1 MADHSLAKKHV
12 CSRSARRPQCP
23 LHRELE
29 ALLVAAFGHAVDDGE
44 GDVARMNIGQLA
56 DLRCNPGTP
65 LGLLRRGTTGVP
77 HEVVG
82 DEHPASLKRVQ

>member
-29 ALLVAAFGHAVDDGE
+29 ALLVAAFGHAVDVLVGAVQRLP
-44 GDVARMNIGQLA
+44 VAKSS
-56 DLRCNPGTP
+56 
-65 LGLLRRGTTGVP
+65 
-77 HEVVG
+77 E
-82 DEHPASLKRVQ
+82 